1 MFHLMLADSGGIG
14 GLFSALGLNWESFLL
29 NMAAFLV
36 TAYVIGKWIYPPLS
50 KALDAKKDELEA
62 AVRLEKE
69 ATDKLDEAKQEAT
82 IIVKKARGEADEIL
96 AMTREQASAQLDEAK
111 TKAQAAA
118 DRTVADA
125 REQLARDVREAR
137 DELRADT
144 AKLVAGAAE
153 VVIGEKLDARQ
164 DAALVARSLGG
175 RQT

>member
-1 MFHLMLADSGGIG
+1 MHIIMADSGIG

-36 TAYVIGKWIYPPLS
+36 TAYVIGKYIYPPLS

-69 ATDKLDEAKQEAT
+69 AGGKLDEAKLEAAQ
-82 IIVKKARGEADEIL
+82 IVRRARGEADEIL
-96 AMTREQASAQLDEAK
+96 AMTRDQANTQLDEAK

-125 REQLARDVREAR
+125 RDQLARDVRIAR

-144 AKLVAGAAE
+144 AKLVAGATEA
-153 VVIGEKLDARQ
+153 VIGEKLTSKEDN
-164 DAALVARSLGG
+164 ALVTKSLGG
-175 RQT
+175 QKT